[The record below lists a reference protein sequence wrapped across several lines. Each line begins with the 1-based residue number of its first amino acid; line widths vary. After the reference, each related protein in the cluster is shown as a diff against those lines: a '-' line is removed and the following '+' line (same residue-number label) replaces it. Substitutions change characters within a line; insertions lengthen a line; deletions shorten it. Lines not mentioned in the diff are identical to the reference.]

1 MNWIDVLIGA
11 LLLLF
16 GRKLFWLFVG
26 GVGFVV
32 GFQIATDA
40 MHNQPEWVIILIALG
55 SGLVGIVLSIFLQR
69 VIVAIAGFF
78 AGGYFLSSLAMA
90 LLHANQQAIQWVA
103 FIVGGIIGAILTIF
117 LLDPALIIL
126 SSLTGAAAIAQNVP
140 LESGAKGIL
149 FLVLLAL
156 GIIVQTR
163 QYFRGRKPAQS
174 QQVRQNG
181 SAS

>member
-1 MNWIDVLIGA
+1 MHWLDILIGLA
-11 LLLLF
+11 LLLF

-40 MHNQPEWVIILIALG
+40 MHNQPEWMIILVALG
-55 SGLVGIVLSIFLQR
+55 AGLAGVILSIFLQR
-69 VIVAIAGFF
+69 IVVGIAGFF
-78 AGGYFLSSLAMA
+78 AGGYVLSNAAMT
-90 LLHANQQAIQWVA
+90 LLHANQQVVQWVTFLA
-103 FIVGGIIGAILTIF
+103 GGILGAILIVY

-126 SSLTGAAAIAQNVP
+126 SSLAGATAVARNAP
-140 LESGAKGIL
+140 LEPDAKGIL

-163 QYFRGRKPAQS
+163 QYVCSGKPQPKRAE
-174 QQVRQNG
+174 VE
-181 SAS
+181 

>member
-1 MNWIDVLIGA
+1 MNWIAVLVGA

-40 MHNQPEWVIILIALG
+40 IQNQPEWVILLVALG
-55 SGLVGIVLSIFLQR
+55 AGLLGIILSIFLQR
-69 VIVAIAGFF
+69 VVVGIAGFF
-78 AGGYFLSSLAMA
+78 AGGYFLSNLIMTVF
-90 LLHANQQAIQWVA
+90 HANQQVVQWIA
-103 FIVGGIIGAILTIF
+103 FVIGGILGAVLTVW

-126 SSLTGAAAIAQNVP
+126 SSLAGATAVSQNVP
-140 LESGAKGIL
+140 LEPGAKGIL

-156 GIIVQTR
+156 GIVVQSR
-163 QYFRGRKPAQS
+163 QYFRGRKPSPRQRADSSAQ
-174 QQVRQNG
+174 
-181 SAS
+181 

>member
-1 MNWIDVLIGA
+1 MHWIDVLIGA

-55 SGLVGIVLSIFLQR
+55 SGLVGIILSIFLQR
-69 VIVAIAGFF
+69 IIVAIAGFF
-78 AGGYFLSSLAMA
+78 AGGYFLSSLVMA
-90 LLHANQQAIQWVA
+90 LLHANQQAAQWVA
-103 FIVGGIIGAILTIF
+103 FIVGGIIGAVLTMF
-117 LLDPALIIL
+117 LFDPALIIL
-126 SSLTGAAAIAQNVP
+126 SSLAGATAVSQNVP
-140 LESGAKGIL
+140 LEPGAKGIL

-163 QYFRGRKPAQS
+163 QYFRDRKPPPPQHVNSPA
-174 QQVRQNG
+174 
-181 SAS
+181 

>member
-1 MNWIDVLIGA
+1 MHWIDVLIGA

-40 MHNQPEWVIILIALG
+40 MHTRPEWVIILIALG

-69 VIVAIAGFF
+69 VVVAIAGFF
-78 AGGYFLSSLAMA
+78 AGGYFLSNLVMA
-90 LLHANQQAIQWVA
+90 VLHGNQQVVHWVT
-103 FIVGGIIGAILTIF
+103 FIVGGIIGAVLTVYLF
-117 LLDPALIIL
+117 DPALIIL
-126 SSLTGAAAIAQNVP
+126 SSLAGSTAVSQNVP
-140 LESGAKGIL
+140 LEPGARGIL

-163 QYFRGRKPAQS
+163 QYFRDRKPPPPQRADAPAQ
-174 QQVRQNG
+174 
-181 SAS
+181 

>member
-1 MNWIDVLIGA
+1 MHWIDVLIGA

-55 SGLVGIVLSIFLQR
+55 SGLVGIILSIFLQR
-69 VIVAIAGFF
+69 IIVAIAGFF
-78 AGGYFLSSLAMA
+78 AGGYFLSSLVMA
-90 LLHANQQAIQWVA
+90 LIHANQQVVQWVT
-103 FIVGGIIGAILTIF
+103 FIVGGIIGAVLTLF
-117 LLDPALIIL
+117 LFDPALIIL
-126 SSLTGAAAIAQNVP
+126 SSLAGATAVSQNVP
-140 LESGAKGIL
+140 LEPAAKGIL

-163 QYFRGRKPAQS
+163 QYFRDGKPPPPQKANSPAQ
-174 QQVRQNG
+174 
-181 SAS
+181 